1 MLYYG
6 DESRLTERRLSM
18 GALHLPPEV
27 EAVFREFRTCE
38 LTTVNRQGQPLTWPT
53 EPFYD
58 APEGRLI
65 VTCSIAFPV
74 KAYNARRR
82 PQVAVLFSDPTGAP
96 LTEPPTVLVQGDATV
111 AELEDDPPWS
121 YEMFKESIHRQP
133 KARSFV
139 SNPLARRLF
148 TFQFQRVAI
157 FVQPRRILFWP
168 RGDMGQVPTE
178 LEVRYVE

>member
-6 DESRLTERRLSM
+6 DFRRLTERRLSM
-18 GALHLPPEV
+18 GALHLPSEV

-74 KAYNARRR
+74 KVYNARRH

-96 LTEPPTVLVQGDATV
+96 LTDPPTVLVQGDATV
-111 AELEDDPPWS
+111 AELVDDPPWS
-121 YEMFKESIHRQP
+121 YAMFKESILRQLRT
-133 KARSFV
+133 RSFV
-139 SNPLARRLF
+139 SNPLARWLF
-148 TFQFQRVAI
+148 TFQFQRLAI
-157 FVQPRRILFWP
+157 FVQPRHILFWT
-168 RGDMGQVPTE
+168 RGDVSQIPTD
-178 LEVRYVE
+178 LEVSYVE